1 MGQRRVIVAILM
13 VSILLLV
20 PAIQGYEGGVYNQ
33 ASGCNCH
40 SQSGTSPASVSI
52 SGLPASY
59 DVNKLYQVT
68 VSVSGGVS
76 GSNGG
81 FSLEVDKGTLSTGF
95 GLMLVNVN
103 SQGNSATHSIT
114 GSSYRSWSFEWTS
127 PAAGAGTVN
136 FEVAG
141 MTTNGNG
148 QNSGDRWVTDVV
160 QVPENIPVN
169 NPPSASNVMLSPT
182 DAKTAESLTLSYT
195 YSDPDNDP
203 QSGTEITWY
212 RDSQALPSGTITGL
226 TVPPSQTTKGQDWYA
241 TVRPSD
247 GVDYGA
253 LQTSNTVTIENTPPT
268 LAAPEIT
275 PPAPDGSEDL
285 AVSYSV
291 SDDDQDSLTIEIHWY
306 LDGVLVTEFNND
318 TTVPS
323 IATREGDEW
332 RVEVSV
338 SDGEDFETRSSQII
352 TIGQTIQPNNPPE
365 VTSPTISPS
374 LPTTLNDL
382 FLTYNTQDLDGDQI
396 IATQIE
402 WRMDNTLTVESSTI
416 VQSSATQRG
425 QIWSASIRVSDGIN
439 WSVWSSVDVTIMN
452 SAPVIGD
459 LQLAPTNSYTNDS
472 LSFTYAYS
480 DFDDDAMAPPTITW
494 YKNSVEQTDLLN
506 QNTIPSSLT
515 NKGENWTVSV
525 YGNDGTDL
533 SIEPLQSSVLIQNS
547 NPSVIIEEIPLNIS
561 FVDNQALGLTI
572 LPEFTD
578 ADNDQINFQ
587 ISWLRNGFREGS
599 LDNLTFVAAQYFG
612 AGQSWTCQITFDD
625 SDAQPQ
631 VETWE
636 INVDNVDPVANINIE
651 SANLWSGELIVINAT
666 QSYDLDGIISN
677 YYWQWDDNFGNQMS
691 SEGEIISIITTGT
704 TIISLTVED
713 DLGSI
718 ATTTRSLQTTQG
730 PTISALAAQ
739 NDDGEVDLN
748 WQWDG
753 EQATFLILRNNF
765 QIDETNE
772 LKFSDSP
779 TVAGST
785 NYTVIPVIDG
795 QQLVAG
801 SMTISDFEVDTTVES
816 ASGLSETGG
825 FYLGLLFLAVSIL
838 ITALGLLQRRDKD

>member
-1 MGQRRVIVAILM
+1 MSQRRAIVAIMM
-13 VSILLLV
+13 VSLMLLV
-20 PAIQGYEGGVYNQ
+20 PAIQGYEGGVHNQ

-52 SGLPASY
+52 SGLPISY

-76 GSNGG
+76 GSSGG

-95 GLMLVNVN
+95 GLMLVNIN

-127 PAAGAGTVN
+127 PAAGAGNVN

-141 MTTNGNG
+141 MTTNGNS

-160 QVPENIPVN
+160 QVPENVPVN

-212 RDSQALPSGTITGL
+212 RDSQALPSGTINGL
-226 TVPPSQTTKGQDWYA
+226 TVPSSQTAKGQDWYA

-253 LQTSNTVTIENTPPT
+253 LQTSNTVTNQNTPPT
-268 LAAPEIT
+268 LTAPEIT
-275 PPAPDGSEDL
+275 PSSPNESEDL
-285 AVSYSV
+285 VASYSV

-323 IATREGDEW
+323 IATRGGDEW
-332 RVEVSV
+332 RVEITA
-338 SDGEDFETRSSQII
+338 SDGEDFESRSSQII
-352 TIGQTIQPNNPPE
+352 TIGEVIQPNNPPQ
-365 VTSPTISPS
+365 VTFPVISPS

-396 IATQIE
+396 IATEIE
-402 WRMDNTLTVESSTI
+402 WRVDDTLTVESSTI

-425 QIWSASIRVSDGIN
+425 QIWTAKIRVSDGID
-439 WSVWSSVDVTIMN
+439 WSAWSSVEVTIMN
-452 SAPVIGD
+452 SAPVISE
-459 LQLAPTNSYTNDS
+459 LQLVPTNSYTNDS
-472 LSFTYAYS
+472 LSFTYAYN
-480 DFDDDAMAPPTITW
+480 DFDDDAMESPTITW
-494 YKNSVEQTDLLN
+494 YKDGIEQTDLAN
-506 QNTIPSSLT
+506 QNIVPASVTT
-515 NKGENWTVSV
+515 KGENWTVSV

-533 SIEPLQSSVLIQNS
+533 SINSLASSLFIQNS
-547 NPSVIIEEIPLNIS
+547 IPSVTIEDMPENLS
-561 FVDNQALGLTI
+561 FVDNQASGLTI
-572 LPEFTD
+572 LPEFSD
-578 ADNDQINFQ
+578 ADGDQINFQ
-587 ISWLRNGFREGS
+587 ILWLRNGFREGS
-599 LDNLTFVAAQYFG
+599 LDNSTFVAAQYFG

-625 SDAQPQ
+625 GEAQPQ

-636 INVDNVDPVANINIE
+636 INVENIEPIANINIE
-651 SANLWSGELIVINAT
+651 SANLWSGEFIVINAT

-677 YYWQWDDNFGNQMS
+677 YYWQWADNFGNPMS
-691 SEGEIISIITTGT
+691 SDGEIISIITTGT
-704 TIISLTVED
+704 TSISLTVED

-718 ATTTRSLQTTQG
+718 ATTTRSIQTTQG
-730 PTISALAAQ
+730 PTISALNGQ
-739 NDDGEVDLN
+739 NDAGEVDLT

-753 EQATFLILRNNF
+753 GQATFLVLRNNF
-765 QIDETNE
+765 QIDETND

-801 SMTISDFEVDTTVES
+801 SMTIFDFEVDITTDS
-816 ASGLSETGG
+816 ASGLSEIGG
-825 FYLGLLFLAVSIL
+825 LYLGLLFLAVSIL
-838 ITALGLLQRRDKD
+838 ITALGLLQRRD

>member
-1 MGQRRVIVAILM
+1 MSQRRVIIAVMM

-20 PAIQGYEGGVYNQ
+20 PAIQGYSGGVYNQ
-33 ASGCNCH
+33 SSGCNCH
-40 SQSGTSPASVSI
+40 SGTAAPGATVSI
-52 SGLPASY
+52 SGLPTSY

-76 GSNGG
+76 GSSGG

-103 SQGNSATHSIT
+103 SNGDSATHSIT

-127 PAAGAGTVN
+127 PAAGAGIVT
-136 FEVAG
+136 FDVAG
-141 MTTNGNG
+141 MTTNGDGTN
-148 QNSGDRWVTDVV
+148 NGDRWVTDSI

-169 NPPSASNVMLSPT
+169 NPPSASNVLLAPT
-182 DAKTAESLTLSYT
+182 NPKTLDDLTLSYT

-203 QSGTEITWY
+203 QSGSEITWY

-226 TVPPSQTTKGQDWYA
+226 TVPASQTAKGQDWYA

-247 GVDYGA
+247 GADYGT
-253 LQTSNTVTIENTPPT
+253 LQTSNTVTIQNTPPT

-275 PPAPDGSEDL
+275 PSSPDESEDL
-285 AVSYSV
+285 AVSYSA
-291 SDDDQDSLTIEIHWY
+291 SDDDQDILTIEIHWY

-318 TTVPS
+318 TTIPS

-338 SDGEDFETRSSQII
+338 SDGEDFESRSSQII
-352 TIGQTIQPNNPPE
+352 TIGQVVQPNNPPE
-365 VTSPTISPS
+365 VNSLVISPS

-382 FLTYNTQDLDGDQI
+382 FLTYTTQDLDGDQI
-396 IATQIE
+396 IATEIE
-402 WRMDNTLTVESSTI
+402 WRVDNTLTVESSTI
-416 VQSSATQRG
+416 IQSQATQRD
-425 QIWSASIRVSDGIN
+425 QTWSAKIRVSDGID
-439 WSVWSSVDVTIMN
+439 WSDWSSVDVTIMN
-452 SAPVIGD
+452 SAPVIDD
-459 LQLAPTNSYTNDS
+459 LQLTPTNSYTNDS

-480 DFDDDAMAPPTITW
+480 DFDNDEMAPATISW
-494 YKNSVEQTDLLN
+494 YKDGVEQTGLSN
-506 QNTIPSSLT
+506 QNTVPSSLT
-515 NKGENWTVSV
+515 AKGENWTASV
-525 YGNDGTDL
+525 YGNDGTDF
-533 SIEPLQSSVLIQNS
+533 SIDSLESSVIIQNS
-547 NPSVIIEEIPLNIS
+547 KPSVIIQEMPANIS
-561 FVDNQALGLTI
+561 FVENQALGLTI
-572 LPEFTD
+572 APEFAD

-599 LDNLTFVAAQYFG
+599 LDNSTFVAAQYFG

-625 SDAQPQ
+625 GDAQPQ

-636 INVDNVDPVANINIE
+636 INVDNVEPVANINIE
-651 SANLWSGELIVINAT
+651 SSNLWSGESIVINAT

-677 YYWQWDDNFGNQMS
+677 YYWQWDDNFGNPMS

-718 ATTTRSLQTTQG
+718 ATTTQSIQTTQG
-730 PTISALAAQ
+730 PTISALVAQ
-739 NDDGEVDLN
+739 NDDGKVDLT

-753 EQATFLILRNNF
+753 ESATFLILRNNF
-765 QIDETNE
+765 QIEETNQF
-772 LKFSDSP
+772 KFSDSP
-779 TVAGST
+779 IVAGST

-795 QQLVAG
+795 QQLIAG
-801 SMTISDFEVDTTVES
+801 SMTISDFEVDTTIDSV
-816 ASGLSETGG
+816 SGLSETGG
-825 FYLGLLFLAVSIL
+825 LYLGVLFLVVSIL
-838 ITALGLLQRRDKD
+838 ITALGLLQRRD